1 MAIRPFKEHFAKALA
16 EHLPLDE
23 EQVLGLIEYPPDKI
37 EGDLG
42 FPCFT
47 LARTLK
53 KSPKAIAEEVA
64 GKIEASE
71 FLAKV
76 FAVGPYVN
84 VNLNKEKLAKA
95 VFAGTLENPE
105 KFGAIDDAGKTMVID
120 YSSPNIA
127 KPFHV
132 GHLRSTIIGNALK
145 NFYSHLGWKVI
156 GINHLGDWGTQFGK
170 LIVAYRKWGEE
181 EKLRGAEPVKYLE
194 ELYVKFHKELET
206 NEALDDEAR
215 AAFKALEEGAEE
227 ERKLWKLFTDMSL
240 KKFYEVYGLL
250 NVDFDHDMGESFYE
264 DKVEPAIKRLEDAGL
279 AQESD
284 GALVVKLE
292 EHNMPACLLRKSDG
306 ATLYATRDLA
316 AAFYRQERFSPDRML
331 YVHGMPQDLHFRQF
345 FKVLE
350 MYDKEYAGKMHFA
363 GFGQIRFQGLKLST
377 RAGNV
382 IHLEDVISEGIRRS
396 NQKLDE
402 AEAEGRVLENRDDVA
417 RDVALAALIFGDL
430 SSDRIKD
437 IAFDWDR
444 ALEAKGDTG
453 PCVQYAHARA
463 RSLIRKNGAVPVLD
477 CKSELLTE
485 AEEGALLKEIAIFP
499 EVVEQAAEAEKPHM
513 LAQHLLK
520 IASAWNSY
528 YHSHPGIIKLDD
540 DLRQARVALVGAIA
554 ETLKLGLSMLG
565 IPAPQEM

>member
-16 EHLPLDE
+16 EHLPLEE

-53 KSPKAIAEEVA
+53 KSPKAIAEEIA
-64 GKIEASE
+64 SKIETNE
-71 FLAKV
+71 YIAKV
-76 FAVGPYVN
+76 LAVGPYVN
-84 VNLNKEKLAKA
+84 VNLNRENLAKK
-95 VFAGTLENPE
+95 VFEGTLTDPD
-105 KFGAIDDAGKTMVID
+105 KFGALTNKEKTMVID

-145 NFYSHLGWKVI
+145 NIFSHLGWKVI

-170 LIVAYRKWGEE
+170 LIVAFRKWGEE
-181 EKLRGAEPVKYLE
+181 ERLRGAEPVKYLE
-194 ELYVKFHKELET
+194 ELYVKFHKELE
-206 NEALDDEAR
+206 NDSSLDDEAR

-227 ERKLWKLFTDMSL
+227 ERRLWKLFTEMSL
-240 KKFYEVYGLL
+240 KKFYEIYGLL
-250 NVDFDHDMGESFYE
+250 GVDFDHDMGESFYE
-264 DKVEPAIKRLEDAGL
+264 DKVEPAIERLKKAGL
-279 AQESD
+279 AEESD

-292 EHNMPACLLRKSDG
+292 DHDMPACLLRKSDG

-316 AAFYRQERFSPDRML
+316 AAFYRNETFKPQRML

-350 MYDKEYAGKMHFA
+350 MYDENFKGKMHFA
-363 GFGQIRFQGLKLST
+363 GFGQIRFKDLKLST

-382 IHLEDVISEGIRRS
+382 IYLEDVITEGIRRS
-396 NQKLDE
+396 NIKLDE
-402 AEAEGRVLENRDDVA
+402 AEEEGRVLENRDDVA

-437 IAFDWDR
+437 ISFDWDR

-463 RSLIRKNGAVPVLD
+463 RSLLRKHGKAPS
-477 CKSELLTE
+477 SECNTALLSE
-485 AEEGALLKEIAIFP
+485 EEEGAILKELAIFP
-499 EVVEQAAEAEKPHM
+499 EVVVQAAELEKPHV

-520 IASAWNSY
+520 LAGSLNSY
-528 YHSHPGIIKLDD
+528 WHSHPGIIKLDD
-540 DLRQARVALVGAIA
+540 ELREARVALVASIA
-554 ETLKLGLSMLG
+554 ETLKLGLTLLG
-565 IPAPQEM
+565 IPAPQAM